1 MPIILTLLSALLLA
15 SCCPK
20 DGIDQSLTINDYIL
34 AVDYFN
40 DSTPVNTLLI
50 PNEDINLQLVD
61 FQGNAEKPSG
71 ITRDPKNQAR
81 VIFSFDQKWNDHLIH
96 HVNLK
101 LSGFLMYGIEFA
113 KLEKSIYQKEPM
125 MLASK
130 DFSSGFLCLLNQIGD
145 FLLPSAN
152 AMSCKTKSGS
162 KLSYREGTL
171 INIYLE

>member
-1 MPIILTLLSALLLA
+1 MPIILTLLSALFLIG
-15 SCCPK
+15 CCPK
-20 DGIDQSLTINDYIL
+20 DGVDRSSTINDYIL

-50 PNEDINLQLVD
+50 PNEDINLQLID
-61 FQGNAEKPSG
+61 FQGNIEKPSG

-81 VIFSFDQKWNDHLIH
+81 IIFSFDQKWNDYLIH
-96 HVNLK
+96 NINLK
-101 LSGFLMYGIEFA
+101 LSGFLMYGIEFS
-113 KLEKSIYQKEPM
+113 KLEKSIYQKEPII
-125 MLASK
+125 LASK
-130 DFSSGFLCLLNQIGD
+130 NFSSGFMCLLNEVGD

-152 AMSCKTKSGS
+152 AMSCRAKNGS

>member
-1 MPIILTLLSALLLA
+1 MPIILTLLSSLLLI

-20 DGIDQSLTINDYIL
+20 DGIDGSSTINDYLL

-50 PNEDINLQLVD
+50 PTEDINLQLVD
-61 FQGNAEKPSG
+61 FQGNKEYPSE

-81 VIFSFDQKWNDHLIH
+81 VIFSFDQKWNDRLIH
-96 HVNLK
+96 SINLK
-101 LSGFLMYGIEFA
+101 LSGFLMYDIEFA
-113 KLEKSIYQKEPM
+113 KLEKSIYQKEPI
-125 MLASK
+125 MLASRA
-130 DFSSGFLCLLNQIGD
+130 SSLGFLCMLNQIGD

-171 INIYLE
+171 VNIYLE